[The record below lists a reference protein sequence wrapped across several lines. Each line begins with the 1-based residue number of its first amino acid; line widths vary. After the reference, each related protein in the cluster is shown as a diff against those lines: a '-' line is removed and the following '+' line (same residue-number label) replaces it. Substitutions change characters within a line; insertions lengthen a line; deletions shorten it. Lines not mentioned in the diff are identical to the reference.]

1 MANPGS
7 QSVDRE
13 PVFNAPV
20 SVIRCL
26 AALAIVHVVLWHL
39 LPLVADETAGWIA
52 GLLAFNPARYRLGG
66 NLDLYN
72 WGAAVWSFVTH
83 QVVHGDVTHL
93 LLNSA
98 WLLVFGGAIAQR
110 IGGWRYL
117 ALAVLSGIAG
127 AILFLLFRIGEN
139 VPMVGASGAVSGL
152 MGGAFRFFF
161 AALDRGG
168 FATFRDNPKSI
179 PLMSVR
185 QTLAD
190 RRLQIAAGVLV
201 LINVLTVLGSSSLTS
216 ADGIAWESHLG
227 GFLFGLL
234 GFQMFEPPARPRLEI
249 VRPTL
254 H

>member
-1 MANPGS
+1 MNRE
-7 QSVDRE
+7 RE
-13 PVFNAPV
+13 PIFNAPV
-20 SVIRCL
+20 SVVRCL
-26 AALAIVHVVLWHL
+26 AVLAVVHGVLWHL
-39 LPLVADETAGWIA
+39 LPLVTSDDTAGRIGW
-52 GLLAFNPARYRLGG
+52 LLAFNPARYKFAGQR
-66 NLDLYN
+66 DLVD

-83 QVVHGDVTHL
+83 QVVHGDITHL

-110 IGGWRYL
+110 VGGRRFL

-127 AILFLLFRIGEN
+127 ALLFLLFRIGEN

-168 FATFRDNPKSI
+168 FAMFRDNPKSI

-185 QTLAD
+185 ETLSD

-216 ADGIAWESHLG
+216 GDGVAWESHLG

-234 GFQMFEPPARPRLEI
+234 GFQLFEPPGRPRLQI
-249 VRPTL
+249 VRRKL